1 MGRIGEVVREKAGL
15 AYYADSSLGGGVGPG
30 PWSISAGIDPANS
43 ERVIDLIRSEIRRF
57 TDHLVTV
64 DELADSSAHYV
75 GRLPLSLES
84 NYGVASALLALER
97 YDLGLDYYQR
107 YPSLVQSVT
116 REDILAAARHYLDPD
131 RLAIALAGP

>member
-1 MGRIGEVVREKAGL
+1 MVVSGL
-15 AYYADSSLGGGVGPG
+15 APG
-30 PWSISAGIDPANS
+30 ASRPGIDPANS
-43 ERVIDLIRSEIRRF
+43 ERAIDLICSEIRRF
-57 TDHLVTV
+57 TEQPVTV

-84 NYGVASALLALER
+84 NFGVASALLALER
-97 YDLGLDYYQR
+97 YDLGLDYYRR
-107 YPSLVQSVT
+107 YPGLVQSVT